1 MKRTIISLML
11 IAGLSIGTAAL
22 AAELSLHEV
31 YQAANSGRIDEAQRM
46 MTDVLQ
52 AHPNSAKAHY
62 VEAELLSKQ
71 GFNERA
77 QAELT
82 QAEKLSPGLPFAEAQ
97 AVSTLKQRLQQPT
110 ITRPDS
116 VKAAPIA
123 QADSTI
129 PWGWVFTGI
138 GLIAFIIW
146 ASRFMSACNARGTN
160 TNSNSPVPFNE
171 PSTPYQPAYPS
182 GQDNRY
188 AYSPQG
194 YQFGGT
200 NPTPA
205 QGIGSRVINGI
216 ATGAAVGAG
225 VVAGEALMHHF
236 LDGNRE
242 KNSDIHQNLGAFED
256 IPSLP
261 GTPSN
266 DFWGTDFGISDNT
279 GWDDVSN
286 DGSDWN

>member
-1 MKRTIISLML
+1 MKKTMISLML
-11 IAGLSIGTAAL
+11 VTGLSIGTAAL
-22 AAELSLHEV
+22 AAEPSLHEV

-46 MTDVLQ
+46 MTEVLQ

-77 QAELT
+77 QAELA
-82 QAEKLSPGLPFAEAQ
+82 QAEKLSPGLPFAEAH
-97 AVSTLKQRLQQPT
+97 AVSTLKQHLQQPT
-110 ITRPDS
+110 ITRADP

-123 QADSTI
+123 QAESTI
-129 PWGWVFTGI
+129 PWAWLFTGI

-146 ASRFMSACNARGTN
+146 ASRLMSSRNAQLTSANG
-160 TNSNSPVPFNE
+160 NSPVPFNE
-171 PSTPYQPAYPS
+171 PSNSYQPAYTS
-182 GQDNRY
+182 GHDNRY
-188 AYSPQG
+188 AYPPQG

-200 NPTPA
+200 SPAPA
-205 QGIGSRVINGI
+205 QGIGSKVINGI

-236 LDGNRE
+236 LDGNKER
-242 KNSDIHQNLGAFED
+242 NSDIHQNLGDFED

-261 GTPSN
+261 SVASN
-266 DFWGTDFGISDNT
+266 DFGGTDFGISDNT
-279 GWDDVSN
+279 GWDDASN
-286 DGSDWN
+286 DSSDWS